1 MINTHDSFICLNF
14 SMINYFWSS
23 IDNIVWIMPTLSS
36 PYRCIHFY
44 TYDYLFIYTIYNI
57 RHHLEIFDVLI
68 INGYHSE
75 YVYLDEKNHVSSA
88 NEASFW
94 IKLSEEVL
102 TFKGLCDR
110 WKQKADRY
118 ELPFNYWTLVRK
130 WDKCAPACRT
140 HCTFVP
146 FQTWKETKSYFYI
159 LFCT

>member
-1 MINTHDSFICLNF
+1 
-14 SMINYFWSS
+14 
-23 IDNIVWIMPTLSS
+23 MPTLSS
-36 PYRCIHFY
+36 PVSMHLLL
-44 TYDYLFIYTIYNI
+44 YLWLSSYSKNGTKMIQ
-57 RHHLEIFDVLI
+57 LLI
-68 INGYHSE
+68 INGYHLD
-75 YVYLDEKNHVSSA
+75 YVYLDEKNHVSWA
-88 NEASFW
+88 TETSFW
-94 IKLSEEVL
+94 IMLSEEVL